1 MEGSKKDS
9 ESPPVGDQLEDRDDD
24 SVPDRPRNDDEL
36 VDKESADSFPA
47 SDPPSY

>member
-1 MEGSKKDS
+1 MEQNEKDS
-9 ESPPVGDQLEDRDDD
+9 GPPVEEELEDRDDD
-24 SVPDRPRNDDEL
+24 SVPHTPRNEDEL

>member
-1 MEGSKKDS
+1 MERNSKDFDAKNDR
-9 ESPPVGDQLEDRDDD
+9 PPEEQDDD
-24 SVPDRPRNDDEL
+24 PVPHTPQNEDEL